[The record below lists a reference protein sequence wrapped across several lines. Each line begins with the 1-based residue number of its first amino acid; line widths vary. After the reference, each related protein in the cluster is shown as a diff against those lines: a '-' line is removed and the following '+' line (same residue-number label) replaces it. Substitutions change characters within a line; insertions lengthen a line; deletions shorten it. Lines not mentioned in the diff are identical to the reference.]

1 MKQFS
6 IIDIRLPWGQAGS
19 RRDRRCAEVECLCAD
34 PAAWQVTCGG
44 PTALGGPGSLRNQL
58 Y

>member
-1 MKQFS
+1 MKHVS

-19 RRDRRCAEVECLCAD
+19 RRNRRCAEVECLCAD
-34 PAAWQVTCGG
+34 PAAWQVARGG
-44 PTALGGPGSLRNQL
+44 PAALGGPGSLHRQL